1 MGFRSLEDIRGF
13 AEACVAQD
21 DWSTQL
27 KKIEREFDGLP
38 PEPSLAYK
46 KLQSEEERRAKERT
60 AQRAALIGVTARLI
74 LVAAVGVAL
83 LFWPYNNTCGAGLFG
98 FLGAEAVIVIGG
110 VWIGITSW
118 RARLPRMHLVSLAI
132 ALAGMI
138 LIAADVLPRIGY
150 AAVDA
155 KNPPS
160 FACSDAPAATTPAT
174 PATPAKST
182 QNALPG
188 PTAAEQRVQSAAI
201 ELQSRW
207 QSRVSE
213 LSKQFQPQKAALA
226 RLERPELLSRQTP

>member
-1 MGFRSLEDIRGF
+1 M
-13 AEACVAQD
+13 AQD

-46 KLQSEEERRAKERT
+46 KLQSEEERRAKERA
-60 AQRAALIGVTARLI
+60 AQRVALIGVTARLI

-83 LFWPYNNTCGAGLFG
+83 LFWPYDKTCGLGLFG

-110 VWIGITSW
+110 IWIGITTW
-118 RARLPRMHLVSLAI
+118 RARLPRMHLVSI
-132 ALAGMI
+132 VIGLAGLI

-155 KNPPS
+155 KSPPS
-160 FACSDAPAATTPAT
+160 FACPDTPAPTTPTT

-182 QNALPG
+182 QNALPE
-188 PTAAEQRVQSAAI
+188 PTVAEQRVQSAAT

-207 QSRVSE
+207 QSRVGE

>member
-1 MGFRSLEDIRGF
+1 M
-13 AEACVAQD
+13 AQD

-46 KLQSEEERRAKERT
+46 KLQSEEERRAKERA

-83 LFWPYNNTCGAGLFG
+83 LFWPYDNTCGLGLFG
-98 FLGAEAVIVIGG
+98 FLGAETVIVIGG
-110 VWIGITSW
+110 VWIGITTW
-118 RARLPRMHLVSLAI
+118 RARLPRMHLASLAI
-132 ALAGMI
+132 ALVGLI
-138 LIAADVLPRIGY
+138 LIAADVLPRVGY

-155 KNPPS
+155 QHPPT
-160 FACSDAPAATTPAT
+160 FACPDTPEPASPTTTAV
-174 PATPAKST
+174 PAKST

-188 PTAAEQRVQSAAI
+188 PTVAEQRVQSAAT

-207 QSRVSE
+207 QSRVGE

-226 RLERPELLSRQTP
+226 RLERPELLSRQAP